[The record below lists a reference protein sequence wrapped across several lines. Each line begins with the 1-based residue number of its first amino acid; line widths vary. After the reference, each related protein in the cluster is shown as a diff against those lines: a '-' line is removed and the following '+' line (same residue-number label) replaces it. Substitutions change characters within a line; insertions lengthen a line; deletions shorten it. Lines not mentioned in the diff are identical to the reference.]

1 MYVIP
6 ELSQK
11 ASFSLQPGKT
21 PIRWDFRQIYI
32 LQVKSTYGPQKY
44 TCYESP
50 VADPVPGRAGSP
62 ALSSSSW
69 EHPLEEFL
77 FPLTAHRSAVT

>member
-62 ALSSSSW
+62 
-69 EHPLEEFL
+69 PLAGNT
-77 FPLTAHRSAVT
+77 PWRSFSFHWLHIGVQ